1 MSDANWVGCDMVLQT
16 IEDAMR
22 ECPSYHQRCRIYD
35 KTVNVHRPWYWTDDN
50 DEFIEI
56 EHAAS
61 AVWCQCASLGWDSYV
76 RVDPETRIEK
86 QKLLDAEKRFVQALH
101 FNEHVRRNHDCKLSY
116 RDACYFGVDAVWC
129 ACNGVESEEVD
140 GSSVLP
146 YLRILFQDTEK

>member
-1 MSDANWVGCDMVLQT
+1 MLQT
-16 IEDAMR
+16 IENAMV

-35 KTVNVHRPWYWTDDN
+35 TTVNVHRPWYWLEPDPEDVFM
-50 DEFIEI
+50 DIS
-56 EHAAS
+56 HAAS
-61 AVWCQCASLGWDSYV
+61 AVFHCAALRW
-76 RVDPETRIEK
+76 VDYIAPETRIEK
-86 QKLLDAEKRFVQALH
+86 RQLLDAEKRFVQALH